1 MQRFHKAVAAIR
13 RISVDDRGVTA
24 VEYAIVLAVVSL
36 MIVAPLATIG
46 RDILPDILGRVA
58 DVFRP

>member
-13 RISVDDRGVTA
+13 RISVDDRVTA